1 MPPRLSRT
9 RLRSVL
15 SRWRASARTRA
26 HHAVLVVKPAAFS
39 GRTGSPADFAA
50 WAERGVSRTGSAP
63 DAWRRRDDIPI
74 RSPARVAVVL
84 HVHYPELVDDILDGL
99 RSIPVPFD
107 LIVTLSAKIPI
118 TIDRE
123 RVPGAGAIV
132 VLDVENRGRDILPL
146 ISLVN
151 AGLLDPYHVILK
163 VHTKRSVW
171 REDHPDLPGTG
182 EAWRNRLL
190 DDLLGDTANV
200 RAILDA
206 FATRPDLGLVTGDGS
221 LVHAEFWGDNQAVT
235 ANLLRRL
242 ELDLRPDDLA
252 FAAGSM
258 YWIRGFVLQGLRALN
273 LTGLDFEA
281 ETGQVN
287 ATTAHAVERIV
298 GIVTREAGLTALE
311 RSEIPGSAIAA
322 VDWTKFDSRRSL
334 RPRARLVPFYLP
346 QFHPIEQNDR
356 WWGRGFTEWSN
367 VAAARPVYLGHHQP
381 KLPTDTG
388 FYDLRLEQTLQLQAT
403 LARDAGISGF
413 MYYHYWFAGQELLE
427 GPIRSRLTGN
437 VDLPFCLMWANENWT
452 KRWDGRESDV
462 LMGQH
467 YEEVPAAALIDDVMP
482 ILRDPRYMRIDGR
495 PLMAIYRPAQI
506 PDTAK
511 AIAAWRDAARREGI
525 GELFVMNVDVVKDFD
540 GVGPATHAEWGLDG
554 SLGFPPHNALW
565 DWLPHQHVGA
575 VPGFGGNILSY
586 QSLVQDAIGKLERG
600 TPDRYYPGV
609 MVNFD
614 NTARR
619 QASPDVWF
627 GSNPYTFRR
636 WLAAAVASV
645 AQRDPEHRLVF
656 INAWN
661 EWAEGAVLE
670 PSDRFGSTFLQA
682 VRDVAYG

>member
-1 MPPRLSRT
+1 M
-9 RLRSVL
+9 
-15 SRWRASARTRA
+15 
-26 HHAVLVVKPAAFS
+26 
-39 GRTGSPADFAA
+39 
-50 WAERGVSRTGSAP
+50 
-63 DAWRRRDDIPI
+63 
-74 RSPARVAVVL
+74 
-84 HVHYPELVDDILDGL
+84 
-99 RSIPVPFD
+99 
-107 LIVTLSAKIPI
+107 
-118 TIDRE
+118 
-123 RVPGAGAIV
+123 
-132 VLDVENRGRDILPL
+132 
-146 ISLVN
+146 
-151 AGLLDPYHVILK
+151 
-163 VHTKRSVW
+163 
-171 REDHPDLPGTG
+171 
-182 EAWRNRLL
+182 
-190 DDLLGDTANV
+190 
-200 RAILDA
+200 
-206 FATRPDLGLVTGDGS
+206 TGDGS
-221 LVHAEFWGDNQAVT
+221 LLHAEFWGDNQAVT
-235 ANLLRRL
+235 ASLLRRL

-258 YWIRGFVLQGLRALN
+258 YWVRGFVLQGLRALN
-273 LTGLDFEA
+273 LTGLDFEE

-311 RSEIPGSAIAA
+311 RSEIPGDDIAA
-322 VDWTKFDSRRSL
+322 VDWTRFDPGRSL
-334 RPRARLVPFYLP
+334 HPRARLVPFYLP

-413 MYYHYWFAGQELLE
+413 MYYHYWFAGKELLE

-462 LMGQH
+462 LIGQH

-525 GELFVMNVDVVKDFD
+525 GELFVMNVDVAKDFD

-575 VPGFGGNILSY
+575 VPGIGGNILSY
-586 QSLVQDAIGKLERG
+586 QSLVRDAIGKLERG

-619 QASPDVWF
+619 QASPDIWF

-645 AQRDPEHRLVF
+645 AHRDPEHRLVF

-661 EWAEGAVLE
+661 EWAEGAMLE

-682 VRDVAYG
+682 VRDVAFG